1 MAGKIPKSGTYSEGR
16 LWFRRTAGVITLGIT
31 PDAADELD
39 KIDELELPDDGDDF
53 DKGDLILS
61 IAGTKGALDV
71 TAPAAG
77 FITEINEA
85 LHEDPSSVIE
95 DPEEEGWLV
104 KLEIQDTSDLEE
116 YQPEEDDEEEDRAP

>member
-1 MAGKIPKSGTYSEGR
+1 MAGRTPKSGNYADGK
-16 LWFRRTAGVITLGIT
+16 LWFRRSSNIVTIGIT
-31 PDAADELD
+31 PNAADELD
-39 KIDELELPDDGDDF
+39 KVDELEMPDDGDDF
-53 DKGDLILS
+53 DKGDTILS

-71 TAPAAG
+71 SAPAAG

-85 LHEDPSSVIE
+85 LNEDPSPVIE

-116 YQPEEDDEEEDRAP
+116 YQPEEDDED